1 MQQRENEIR
10 TQRNVEVVR
19 SEIIVCPKREKN
31 EGGNPDGCDQARKI
45 FFGDS
50 QPEQS
55 RIDQKEI
62 DDPRDLHEHGSNS
75 AKDPKRTPFVATRDG
90 KQTDIEQRNVSEK
103 SKLTVLS
110 GGQKDRGQKAAT
122 NSANRDHERIQLHCE
137 EKRRCRD

>member
-62 DDPRDLHEHGSNS
+62 AQNQYRPRPDCGEGKKVKRPEHG
-75 AKDPKRTPFVATRDG
+75 
-90 KQTDIEQRNVSEK
+90 E
-103 SKLTVLS
+103 
-110 GGQKDRGQKAAT
+110 
-122 NSANRDHERIQLHCE
+122 SANPEGSARERIVQFSRPLACKCSEQEQNFEAKKHRHWNQCF
-137 EKRRCRD
+137 

>member
-62 DDPRDLHEHGSNS
+62 AQNQYRPRPDCGEGKKVKRPEHG
-75 AKDPKRTPFVATRDG
+75 
-90 KQTDIEQRNVSEK
+90 E
-103 SKLTVLS
+103 
-110 GGQKDRGQKAAT
+110 
-122 NSANRDHERIQLHCE
+122 SANPEGSA
-137 EKRRCRD
+137 